1 MIQAL
6 QAIAK
11 LDVRAATAA
20 LGPRSVHFADETAR
34 QDYPGFAHRGT
45 ATIYLRAPK
54 AVTLD
59 AMLCDLEIVCWPALE
74 EPAFAA
80 LLKQVHDAIGPLMA
94 RAMIV
99 RLMPGRSVLPHR
111 DIGPYAEVTERY
123 HLPLVTNGEAWLRC
137 GVERRH
143 VPSGELVYFDK
154 HRRHAAGNDGLEP
167 RDHLIVDF
175 WREGAW
181 AL

>member
-1 MIQAL
+1 MKAL
-6 QAIAK
+6 ATIAL
-11 LDVRAATAA
+11 LDVGAAVAA

-54 AVTLD
+54 AVTLNS
-59 AMLCDLEIVCWPALE
+59 MLADLEVVHWPALA

-80 LLKQVHDAIGPLMA
+80 LLAKVGDAVGPLMA

-111 DIGPYAEVTERY
+111 DIGPYAEATERY
-123 HLPLVTNGEAWLRC
+123 HLPLNTNGEAWLCC
-137 GVERRH
+137 GAERRH
-143 VPSGELVYFDK
+143 VPKGELVYFDK
-154 HRRHAAGNDGLEP
+154 HHRHAAGNDGLEP

-175 WREGAW
+175 WREGAR